1 MTIEQIRNLAQSL
14 AEARLDL
21 VRRSRELAEAERQK
35 KLAIQ
40 NHEAMRSAFD
50 AALSQFV
57 DAEFPPVDNFR

>member
-40 NHEAMRSAFD
+40 RHDEMRAAFD
-50 AALSQFV
+50 AALSKLV
-57 DAEFPPVDNFR
+57 DAEFPPVENFR